1 MVKKDTKM
9 KHNRSM
15 RQRKMLTNTFVHILL
30 SVLAIIWILPIVW
43 VIITSFKGDGTG
55 PYTGQF
61 LPTKFTLDNYIRLF
75 KENDLFYFGRWFMN
89 TLVVA
94 IFSCIISTFYVLCIS
109 YSLSRT
115 RFKGRKTMMNFG
127 LILNMF
133 PGFMSMIA
141 VYYILKGIG
150 ITQSLIAL
158 ILVYSGGAGL
168 GYYIAKG
175 FFDTIPKAIDEAAQ
189 IDGATKWSVFTKIT
203 MPLSKPII
211 VYTILT
217 SFLAPWL
224 DFIFAKV
231 IMGDKYENYTVSI
244 GLWTMLEKEFIQNWY
259 TRFAAGAVCV
269 SIPIALLFIVMQKYY
284 TDGLS
289 GSVKG

>member
-1 MVKKDTKM
+1 MAKEKKQHSM
-9 KHNRSM
+9 KKRNFM
-15 RQRKMLTNTFVHILL
+15 TNTLVHILL
-30 SVLAIIWILPIVW
+30 GILSIIWLFPIAW
-43 VIITSFKGDGTG
+43 VIMTSFRVEQLPYMNYFFPKG
-55 PYTGQF
+55 
-61 LPTKFTLDNYIRLF
+61 FTFDNYINLF
-75 KENDLFYFGRWFMN
+75 TDTRQFFFARWFIN

-94 IFSCIISTFYVLCIS
+94 IFTCLISTMFVLFMS
-109 YSLSRT
+109 YALSRT
-115 RFKGRKTMMNFG
+115 RFQGRKGILNVS

-150 ITQSLIAL
+150 ITQSLVAL
-158 ILVYSGGAGL
+158 IMVYSGSAGL
-168 GYYIAKG
+168 SFTIAKG

-189 IDGATKWSVFTKIT
+189 IDGATRWKVFTKIT

-217 SFLAPWL
+217 SFMAPWL

-231 IMGDKYENYTVSI
+231 IMGDNYDNYTVAI
-244 GLWTMLEKEFIQNWY
+244 GLWTMLQKEYVQTWY

-284 TDGLS
+284 VDGLS

>member
-1 MVKKDTKM
+1 
-9 KHNRSM
+9 
-15 RQRKMLTNTFVHILL
+15 
-30 SVLAIIWILPIVW
+30 
-43 VIITSFKGDGTG
+43 
-55 PYTGQF
+55 
-61 LPTKFTLDNYIRLF
+61 
-75 KENDLFYFGRWFMN
+75 
-89 TLVVA
+89 
-94 IFSCIISTFYVLCIS
+94 
-109 YSLSRT
+109 
-115 RFKGRKTMMNFG
+115 MMNFG

>member
-1 MVKKDTKM
+1 MVKNETKQ
-9 KHNRSM
+9 KQNRSM
-15 RQRKMLTNTFVHILL
+15 RKRKLLTNTFVHILL
-30 SVLAIIWILPIVW
+30 SILALIWILPIVW

>member
-1 MVKKDTKM
+1 MMKKTHSM
-9 KHNRSM
+9 KR
-15 RQRKMLTNTFVHILL
+15 RKFLTNSLVHLIL
-30 SVLAIIWILPIVW
+30 SIMSIIWIFPVAW
-43 VIITSFKGDGTG
+43 IIMTSFRVEQLPYMSYFFPKG
-55 PYTGQF
+55 
-61 LPTKFTLDNYIRLF
+61 FTLDNYIALF
-75 KENDLFYFGRWFMN
+75 KDTRQFFFARWFMN
-89 TLVVA
+89 TFVVA
-94 IFSCIISTFYVLCIS
+94 VFSCMLSTIYVLFIS

-115 RFKGRKTMMNFG
+115 RFKARKPMMNVG

-150 ITQSLIAL
+150 ITQSLVAL
-158 ILVYSGGAGL
+158 ILVYSGSAGL

-189 IDGATKWSVFTKIT
+189 IDGATRWSVFTRIT
-203 MPLSKPII
+203 LPLSKPII

-217 SFLAPWL
+217 SFMAPWL

-231 IMGDKYENYTVSI
+231 IMGDNYKNYTVAI
-244 GLWTMLEKEFIQNWY
+244 GLWTMLQKEYIQTWY
-259 TRFAAGAVCV
+259 TRFAAGAVCI
-269 SIPIALLFIVMQKYY
+269 SIPIALLFIFMQKYY
-284 TDGLS
+284 VDGLS

>member
-1 MVKKDTKM
+1 MM
-9 KHNRSM
+9 RRIHSM
-15 RQRKMLTNTFVHILL
+15 RRRKFLINTLVHILL
-30 SVLAIIWILPIVW
+30 TILSIIWIFPILWIVM
-43 VIITSFKGDGTG
+43 TSFRVEQIPYMSYFFPKG
-55 PYTGQF
+55 
-61 LPTKFTLDNYIRLF
+61 FTLDNYIKLF
-75 KENDLFYFGRWFMN
+75 TDTRQFFFVRWFFN
-89 TLVVA
+89 TLIVA
-94 IFSCIISTFYVLCIS
+94 IFSCLISTMYVLFIS
-109 YSLSRT
+109 YSFSRT
-115 RFKGRKTMMNFG
+115 RFQARKPMMNLG

-158 ILVYSGGAGL
+158 VLVYSGSAGL

-175 FFDTIPKAIDEAAQ
+175 FFDTIPKAIDEAAM
-189 IDGATKWSVFTKIT
+189 IDGATRWHVFTRIT

-217 SFLAPWL
+217 SFMAPWI

-231 IMGDKYENYTVSI
+231 IMGDNYKNYTVAL
-244 GLWTMLEKEFIQNWY
+244 GLWTMLQKEYIQTWY

-269 SIPIALLFIVMQKYY
+269 SIPIALLFVVMQKYY
-284 TDGLS
+284 VDGLS

>member
-1 MVKKDTKM
+1 MANQNKA
-9 KHNRSM
+9 KHFRSM
-15 RQRKMLTNTFVHILL
+15 RKRKLLINSIVHLFL
-30 SVLAIIWILPIVW
+30 AVLAFIWIIPIVW
-43 VIITSFKGDGTG
+43 VVITSFKGDGTG
-55 PYTGQF
+55 PYVGSF
-61 LPTKFTLDNYIRLF
+61 FPTKFTLDNYIRLF
-75 KENDLFYFGRWFMN
+75 TENELFYFGRWFMN
-89 TLVVA
+89 TFVVA

-115 RFKGRKTMMNFG
+115 RFQGRKTMMNFG

-150 ITQSLIAL
+150 ITQSLVAL

-189 IDGATKWSVFTKIT
+189 IDGATKWHVFTKIT

>member
-1 MVKKDTKM
+1 MMKKT
-9 KHNRSM
+9 HSM
-15 RQRKMLTNTFVHILL
+15 RHKKFLTNTFVHILL
-30 SVLAIIWILPIVW
+30 GILSIIWIFPIAW
-43 VIITSFKGDGTG
+43 IIMTSFRVEQIPYMSYFFPKG
-55 PYTGQF
+55 Y
-61 LPTKFTLDNYIRLF
+61 TLDNYISLF
-75 KENDLFYFGRWFMN
+75 TDTRQFFFARWFLN

-94 IFSCIISTFYVLCIS
+94 IFSCMISTIYVLFIS

-115 RFKGRKTMMNFG
+115 RFKARKPMMNVG

-150 ITQSLIAL
+150 ITQSLVAL
-158 ILVYSGGAGL
+158 VLVYSGSAGL

-189 IDGATKWSVFTKIT
+189 IDGATRWSVFTKIT
-203 MPLSKPII
+203 LPLSKPII

-217 SFLAPWL
+217 SFMAPWL
-224 DFIFAKV
+224 DFIFARV
-231 IMGDKYENYTVSI
+231 IMGDNYKNYTVAI
-244 GLWTMLEKEFIQNWY
+244 GLWTMLQREYIQTWY

-269 SIPIALLFIVMQKYY
+269 SIPIALLFICMQKYY
-284 TDGLS
+284 VDGLS